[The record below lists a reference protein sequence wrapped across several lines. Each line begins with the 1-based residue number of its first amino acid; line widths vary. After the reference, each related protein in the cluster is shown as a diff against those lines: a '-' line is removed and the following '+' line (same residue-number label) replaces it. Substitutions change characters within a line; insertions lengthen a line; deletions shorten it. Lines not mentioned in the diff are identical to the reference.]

1 VYAFVAH
8 QSGGLQGYVK
18 EKNKMSSRLFVG
30 NLDFS
35 AQDQDLTEL
44 FGPFGSVVSAK
55 VLMDRDTG
63 RPRGFGFVE
72 FHNSADASKAIVALD
87 GQDFRGRNLR
97 VNEAQARGTDSRGG
111 GRPAAAPRRTDR
123 W

>member
-1 VYAFVAH
+1 M
-8 QSGGLQGYVK
+8 GGK
-18 EKNKMSSRLFVG
+18 LFVG

-35 AQDQDLTEL
+35 AQDEDLKDL
-44 FGPFGSVVSAK
+44 FAPFGSVLSAR

-72 FHNSADASKAIVALD
+72 FQNPKEAREAIQMLD
-87 GQDFRGRNLR
+87 GRDFRGRGLR
-97 VNEAQARGTDSRGG
+97 VNEAQDRACDNR
-111 GRPAAAPRRTDR
+111 RPNNGPPARRTER

>member
-1 VYAFVAH
+1 
-8 QSGGLQGYVK
+8 
-18 EKNKMSSRLFVG
+18 MSKKLFVG

-35 AQDQDLTEL
+35 AQDEDLVDL
-44 FGPFGSVVSAK
+44 FAPFGAVLSAK

-72 FHNSADASKAIVALD
+72 FQNSNDAHDAIQSLD
-87 GQDFRGRNLR
+87 GQDFRGRGLR
-97 VNEAQARGTDSRGG
+97 VNEAQDRARDNR
-111 GRPAAAPRRTDR
+111 RPQGDPPPRRADR

>member
-1 VYAFVAH
+1 
-8 QSGGLQGYVK
+8 
-18 EKNKMSSRLFVG
+18 MSSRLFVG

-35 AQDQDLTEL
+35 AQEQDLKEL
-44 FGPFGSVVSAK
+44 FEQYGAVVSVK
-55 VLMDRDTG
+55 VLMDRETG

-72 FHNSADASKAIVALD
+72 YQNTADANKAISALD

-97 VNEAQARGTDSRGG
+97 VNQAEERQGNRRETN
-111 GRPAAAPRRTDR
+111 RPTSAPRRTDR

>member
-1 VYAFVAH
+1 MG
-8 QSGGLQGYVK
+8 SK
-18 EKNKMSSRLFVG
+18 LFVG

-35 AQDQDLTEL
+35 AQDQDLADL
-44 FGPFGSVVSAK
+44 FAPFGAVVSAK

-72 FHNSADASKAIVALD
+72 FQSANEAREAIQMLD
-87 GQDFRGRNLR
+87 GQDFRGRGLR
-97 VNEAQARGTDSRGG
+97 VNEAQDRRSNGG
-111 GRPAAAPRRTDR
+111 PPPRRADR

>member
-1 VYAFVAH
+1 
-8 QSGGLQGYVK
+8 
-18 EKNKMSSRLFVG
+18 MSSKLFVG

-35 AQDQDLTEL
+35 AQDQDLTDL
-44 FGPFGSVVSAK
+44 FSSYGALVSAK

-72 FHNSADASKAIVALD
+72 FQNSSDASRAIVALD

-97 VNEAQARGTDSRGG
+97 VNEAQARGSDNRGG
-111 GRPAAAPRRTDR
+111 GQRPAAAPRRTDR

>member
-1 VYAFVAH
+1 
-8 QSGGLQGYVK
+8 
-18 EKNKMSSRLFVG
+18 MSSRLFVG

-35 AQDQDLTEL
+35 AQDQDLKDL
-44 FGPFGSVVSAK
+44 FGQYGDVVSVK

-72 FHNSADASKAIVALD
+72 FQSSADANKAIAELD
-87 GQDFRGRNLR
+87 GQDFRGRSLR
-97 VNEAQARGTDSRGG
+97 VNQAEERSQDGRRGNSR
-111 GRPAAAPRRTDR
+111 PSSAPRRADR